1 MNRKGTVDKLVD
13 WSEERMQAIAVQLA
27 DAQRRID
34 AANTKLELLQSYAK
48 EYQGR
53 LDQALKEGLSG
64 AGSRTYLAFM
74 GQLGRAIVSQD
85 SALSEHRRQVGVLRE
100 RWLTARKRKL
110 AYETLQV
117 RLETEQQCRALADLQ
132 RQMDDYAQR
141 ARKTV
146 LRIG

>member
-1 MNRKGTVDKLVD
+1 MNRKKTVDKLVD

-48 EYQGR
+48 EYQER

-74 GQLGRAIVSQD
+74 GQLGRAILSQD

-100 RWLTARKRKL
+100 RWMAARKRKL

-132 RQMDDYAQR
+132 RKMDDYAQR
-141 ARKTV
+141 ARKTA